1 MDVTAQ
7 GRTPLSFSLAQSMLL
22 LYSNLCKFRSIF
34 RKIQDSSVDIQIRPY
49 QQQAL
54 DTLTA
59 LARKK
64 QFLLL
69 QAATGAGKTVIA
81 SCLMQYYTRNWGFR
95 CLFLAHKAILVRQ
108 ALSRMQ
114 ASFADADFDV
124 DCLCASVRKP
134 GQMDSLIIV
143 ASPQT
148 LARRLDDLPKIDV
161 VIIDECHRV
170 PPKNHSSLY
179 SDVIQ
184 AVITRRPNARVI
196 GITATPWRL
205 GQSFIYGPAVSEESD
220 TWWDDL
226 DVHISIASLQA
237 QGWLA
242 PLSALVCEPEEDLV
256 SLPVGPSGDFR
267 EDALEAALLRPL
279 HLGSA
284 VKAVQIHAEGRRHIA
299 AFCVTIAHARALASR
314 FCEAGITASAIDSKA
329 GQQANLQTLEAFAR
343 GDIRVL
349 CSVGMLTEGWDCP
362 QTDCLLMC
370 RPTLSPAL
378 YVQMVGRGL
387 RIAEGKKDCL
397 LLDLSGNILRHGS
410 PNAPRIRTGK
420 DALADVVALT
430 CAHRKEGE
438 DEHHC
443 PYCEAVL
450 PESAGL
456 HCPFCQGPFYE
467 LEEKS
472 KSFRSI
478 DLAQLEKY
486 TRQGEAVRRKRE
498 EAEARKRAEE
508 KARKEAQAKARA
520 AKKAA
525 LVNGGQQ
532 VTAEV
537 VTCSTP
543 VSWQVR
549 NGPAQGVMVLKFDLL
564 LQVAGYGRRTVQVIL
579 DPEGAMGRRSRT
591 SWWVH
596 TQTKEFWNRCGKGA
610 FPATRASMVARWPG
624 VTIPSRLQ
632 VRQSIS
638 GYFQVL
644 WNAVPAPDRHDTAE
658 STS

>member
-1 MDVTAQ
+1 MCFA
-7 GRTPLSFSLAQSMLL
+7 LAQSCLL
-22 LYSNLCKFRSIF
+22 LYSNQCKFRSIF
-34 RKIQDSSVDIQIRPY
+34 SKNQVRRVDIQVRPY

-134 GQMDSLIIV
+134 GQVDSLIIV

-148 LARRLDDLPKIDV
+148 LARRLDDLPKIDL

-170 PPKNHSSLY
+170 PPKDQSSLY

-184 AVITRRPNARVI
+184 AVISKRPNARVI

-205 GQSFIYGPAVSEESD
+205 GQSFIYGPEAGEGSD
-220 TWWDDL
+220 TWWDAL
-226 DVHISIASLQA
+226 DVHISIASLQE

-242 PLSALVCEPEEDLV
+242 PLQALVCEPDEDLV
-256 SLPVGPSGDFR
+256 SLPVGLSGDFR
-267 EDALEAALLRPL
+267 EDALEAALLKPL

-284 VKAVQIHAEGRRHIA
+284 VKAVQTHAAERRHIA
-299 AFCVTIAHARALASR
+299 VFCVTIAHARALANR
-314 FCEAGITASAIDSKA
+314 FNEAGISACAIDSKA
-329 GQQANLQTLEAFAR
+329 GQQANLQTLAAFAR
-343 GDIRVL
+343 GEVRVL

-410 PNAPRIRTGK
+410 PNAPRIRLGRSEFEDAAALYAAKEK
-420 DALADVVALT
+420 D
-430 CAHRKEGE
+430 GE
-438 DEHHC
+438 NERYC
-443 PYCEAVL
+443 PFCEAAL
-450 PESAGL
+450 PEGAGVGL
-456 HCPFCQGPFYE
+456 RCPFCQAPFYE
-467 LEEKS
+467 LQEKG

-486 TRQGEAVRRKRE
+486 TLQGEAVRRKRE
-498 EAEARKRAEE
+498 EAEARERAEE

-525 LVNGGQQ
+525 LVNKGQP

-537 VTCSTP
+537 VTCSMP

-549 NGPAQGVMVLKFDLL
+549 SGPAQGAQVLKFDLL
-564 LQVAGYGRRTVQVIL
+564 LQIAGYGRRNVQDIL
-579 DPEGAMGRRSRT
+579 DPEGAMGHRSRT
-591 SWWVH
+591 TWWVH
-596 TQTKEFWNRCGKGA
+596 TETKEFWDRCGQGA
-610 FPATRASMVARWPG
+610 FPLTRAAMVARWAS

-638 GYFQVL
+638 GFFKVL
-644 WNAVPAPDRHDTAE
+644 WDVDPASQRSGSAK
-658 STS
+658 